1 MGGKFGNFHR
11 GERSSLIMTQSN
23 ELATETE
30 ALREAYAALNRNDIQ
45 GFMQIFDHEIERV
58 EPEGFP
64 TSGTYRGLEAVMAIF
79 SQARST
85 WAEGSCEPERFLV
98 AGDKIVVFVHVL
110 VRLKD
115 KTDWIDARIADVFTW
130 RDGKATQFRT
140 FADEHQALAWAG
152 VDEQPNA

>member
-1 MGGKFGNFHR
+1 
-11 GERSSLIMTQSN
+11 MTQSN
-23 ELATETE
+23 NLASETE
-30 ALREAYAALNRNDIQ
+30 ALREAYAALNRNDLT
-45 GFMQIFDHEIERV
+45 GFMEIFDPEIERV

-85 WAEGSCEPERFLV
+85 WAEGACEPERFLV
-98 AGDKIVVFVHVL
+98 MGDKIVVFVHVL

-115 KTDWIDARIADVFTW
+115 HTDWIDAHIADVFTW
-130 RDGKATQFRT
+130 RDGKAIQFRT

-152 VDEQPNA
+152 VDEQANA

>member
-1 MGGKFGNFHR
+1 
-11 GERSSLIMTQSN
+11 MTQPIDTT
-23 ELATETE
+23 AVTE
-30 ALREAYAALNRNDIQ
+30 AIRDAYAALNQNDIS
-45 GFMQIFDHEIERV
+45 GFMQILDPDIERV

-64 TSGTYRGLEAVMAIF
+64 TSGTYRGLEAVTAIF

-115 KTDWIDARIADVFTW
+115 KTDWIDARIADVYTW
-130 RDGKATQFRT
+130 RDGKAIQFRT

-152 VDEQPNA
+152 VDEQEHA